1 VALVVLPLL
10 QARALLKVVVAVAVV
25 ATQVAQVVLQ
35 LQEELVVQVAVET
48 VEPLH
53 GMHPHRCAHQVEAE
67 TEQPIPV
74 AVVVAAA
81 IAITTTQEIRK
92 VVAVTAAPE

>member
-1 VALVVLPLL
+1 MVQVVLPQL
-10 QARALLKVVVAVAVV
+10 QAPALLTVVVAAVVV
-25 ATQVAQVVLQ
+25 ATQATQVVLQ
-35 LQEELVVQVAVET
+35 LQEELVVQVAAET
-48 VEPLH
+48 AEPPH
-53 GMHPHRCAHQVEAE
+53 GMLRHRCVPQVEAE
-67 TEQPIPV
+67 TERPIPV